1 VTKTMSGPAAGPN
14 ALDNATTSLS
24 TSALATDTKHRT
36 AGTADAPAA
45 PRRPGLILAT
55 VLVGYFMALLDGS
68 IVNVALPSIHEK
80 LHASGAGLQ
89 MVAAGY
95 IIAYAVL
102 LVTGARLGRILG
114 HERLFK
120 AGLAAFT
127 IASLACGMAQ
137 NTGQLIT
144 FRVIQGVAA
153 AVMLPQVLSLI
164 QQTFQG
170 EARAKAMS
178 AWTAVLASG
187 IVVGQ
192 VLGGILVTAN
202 LFGWSWR
209 PVFLVNVPI
218 GVVLY
223 IAALRSL
230 PSVKPQNSAANTA
243 SHNKLDL
250 AGVLTLSPTILAL
263 VVPLVLGHD
272 EHWPLWGWIL
282 LAATLPLLAL
292 FLAVERRVARRGDSP
307 ILPGR
312 ILRMSGM
319 KPSLIVIFLTMVVY
333 AGNLFATAIHLQG
346 TLGFSALKTGL
357 AFAPCAATFGLVS
370 YFWRRIPAHLV
381 RRMSFLGLLIGAA
394 TTAAQIW
401 MFKDGGY
408 GGVWFYLNQL
418 VYGFGIGIAN
428 APTMTLALM
437 RVPVADA
444 SDGSGTLATNAQLAQ
459 VVGIA
464 SLGTLYLTVAAGH
477 AVHAAGH
484 AMAVLSGAGVLV
496 TLLAAVF
503 SFHLYRLDKR
513 ERSAAAAAA

>member
-1 VTKTMSGPAAGPN
+1 MTKTIMSESGSGPN
-14 ALDNATTSLS
+14 QMTT
-24 TSALATDTKHRT
+24 AT
-36 AGTADAPAA
+36 AGGTATLTPPRHQRTPVAADAPAGN
-45 PRRPGLILAT
+45 RRSGLILAT

-68 IVNVALPSIHEK
+68 IVNVALPSIREK
-80 LHASGAGLQ
+80 LHATGASLQ
-89 MVAAGY
+89 LVAAGY

-120 AGLAAFT
+120 AGLAGFT
-127 IASLACGMAQ
+127 IASLACGLAQ
-137 NTGQLIT
+137 NSGELIV
-144 FRVIQGVAA
+144 FRVIQGITAA
-153 AVMLPQVLSLI
+153 IMLPQVLSLI
-164 QQTFQG
+164 QQNFQG

-192 VLGGILVTAN
+192 VLGGVLVTAN

-218 GVVLY
+218 GIVLY
-223 IAALRSL
+223 IAAIRSL
-230 PSVKPQNSAANTA
+230 PSVKPQNTAAG
-243 SHNKLDL
+243 NKVDL

-272 EHWPLWGWIL
+272 EHWPIWGWVL
-282 LAATLPLLAL
+282 LAATVPLLAL
-292 FLAVERRVARRGDSP
+292 FLAVERRVARRGTSP

-312 ILRMSGM
+312 ILSMSGM
-319 KPSLIVIFLTMVVY
+319 KPSLIVIFLVMVVY

-346 TLGFSALKTGL
+346 ALGFSALKTGL
-357 AFAPCAATFGLVS
+357 AFAPCAASFGLVS
-370 YFWRRIPAHLV
+370 YFWRNIPAHLV
-381 RRMSFLGLLIGAA
+381 RRLSVIGLLIGAA
-394 TTAAQIW
+394 SMAAQIW

-408 GGVWFYLNQL
+408 GGLWFYLNQM
-418 VYGFGIGIAN
+418 VFGFGIGIGN

-444 SDGSGTLATNAQLAQ
+444 ADASGTLATNAQLAQ

-477 AVHAAGH
+477 AVHSAGH
-484 AMAVLSGAGVLV
+484 AMAYLSGAGVVV
-496 TLLAAVF
+496 TLVAVAF
-503 SFHLYRLDKR
+503 SFHLYRLDKH
-513 ERSAAAAAA
+513 ERAATAAAAATV